1 MTRAQFAMAVRAD
14 EKWVE
19 NAGRLL
25 SRRFRYT
32 AAEAQWLGLVR
43 ILNQDV
49 GLTLN
54 RSAQVA
60 DEALEYPPHTGTI
73 VVGQSDDETAG
84 IAIDIARF
92 HSIAGAALAAA
103 LDLGGERR
111 RGRPRASLKGKAA
124 TLRRSASYGV
134 DLDLLRAG
142 LRMSPGERLER
153 LDENAAFIAAL
164 HPVSNATR

>member
-1 MTRAQFAMAVRAD
+1 MRRTSPKGIIRIVCDGAGAPIFSSVEICLTTRHIIPMTRAQFAMAVRAD

-124 TLRRSASYGV
+124 TLRRSA
-134 DLDLLRAG
+134 
-142 LRMSPGERLER
+142 
-153 LDENAAFIAAL
+153 
-164 HPVSNATR
+164 